1 MLLWVESRDTPLI
14 ALLIFA
20 FCYLLAIC
28 MFAIGALISRLAIAH
43 HVSTTTPAMLT
54 PLGVIT
60 GLVIAFLAAHVWTNV
75 DHANAYVAEEASEIR
90 QTVLLTEVLP
100 VDVASEVRGDI
111 VRYLQFVDTDDWPSM
126 LEGRASLRKLPEGLP
141 EALKALLTF
150 VPEQPGQRVAQE
162 HAARAIE
169 RALQARRDRIVLSQ
183 TAIAPAQWAVIFVL
197 DGLILL
203 TIAMLH
209 VGRHVTTVVN
219 LFTFSTAI
227 AACVVLLI
235 INDRPFS
242 AGGHTVP
249 PAPLQAVH
257 LR

>member
-1 MLLWVESRDTPLI
+1 
-14 ALLIFA
+14 
-20 FCYLLAIC
+20 
-28 MFAIGALISRLAIAH
+28 
-43 HVSTTTPAMLT
+43 
-54 PLGVIT
+54 
-60 GLVIAFLAAHVWTNV
+60 
-75 DHANAYVAEEASEIR
+75 
-90 QTVLLTEVLP
+90 VLLTEVLP
-100 VDVASEVRGDI
+100 ADVRSEIRSDI
-111 VRYLQFVDTDDWPSM
+111 DRYLQFVETEDWPSM
-126 LEGRASLRKLPEGLP
+126 LAGRASLRQLPEGLP
-141 EALKALLTF
+141 DALKALLTF
-150 VPEQPGQRVAQE
+150 VPEQPGQRVAQD

-183 TAIAPAQWAVIFVL
+183 TAIAPAQWTVIFVL

-219 LFTFSTAI
+219 LFIFSTAI

-242 AGGHTVP
+242 AGGHTVLP
-249 PAPLQAVH
+249 TSLREVH